1 MEREGDI
8 FLFFNNFYTTINYTS
23 KGRENNSRSLRKV
36 WEQNRKYPSR
46 SSIYLSIYL
55 SRLHTYY
62 VLQKLNFCLFVFLLS
77 FSLMRI
83 CSNLIIYRFVFNLF
97 QIKFDFHLHLVNYWT
112 HHQFCGKVSLCPFG
126 ICFLIIPLR
135 ESRTLP
141 SDDSFICQETRNIF
155 NLFLPKLYL

>member
-1 MEREGDI
+1 MERERDT
-8 FLFFNNFYTTINYTS
+8 FLFFNNFYTTPPKGERIILDLWGKSESKTENIHHVRLYT
-23 KGRENNSRSLRKV
+23 
-36 WEQNRKYPSR
+36 YIYIPITT
-46 SSIYLSIYL
+46 IYLPMMS
-55 SRLHTYY
+55 SKSST
-62 VLQKLNFCLFVFLLS
+62 FVFLLS

-135 ESRTLP
+135 ESRKLP